1 MMTLLSDS
9 LREQIERSCTRL
21 ILDSADC
28 ADQQDYAA
36 LASLF
41 TPDARLYRPTTP
53 DTPLVGR
60 AAILDSYQSRP
71 RDRITRHICSN
82 IRVTVESA
90 ERARVLTYVQ
100 VYATRD
106 RQGEGEPLGPTMDDR
121 LLIGEFEDECVAALG
136 GWYIASRR
144 ARFVMHRDL

>member
-1 MMTLLSDS
+1 MTLLTDS
-9 LREQIERSCTRL
+9 LRDQVERSCTRL

-28 ADQQDYAA
+28 ADRQDYTGLAA
-36 LASLF
+36 LF
-41 TPDARLYRPTTP
+41 TPDARLYRPTAP
-53 DTPLVGR
+53 DTPLEGR

-100 VYATRD
+100 IYATANRE
-106 RQGEGEPLGPTMDDR
+106 GEGDPLGPAMDDR
-121 LLIGEFEDECVAALG
+121 LLVGEFEDECVAGLG
-136 GWYIASRR
+136 GWYIAARK